1 MKVPLKENKKK
12 GPINESK
19 GATAII
25 DRQAQRKHLSF
36 PLDIHILHTHT
47 HTHT

>member
-1 MKVPLKENKKK
+1 MN
-12 GPINESK
+12 K

-36 PLDIHILHTHT
+36 PLNIHILHTHT
-47 HTHT
+47 CTYNNKGSIQAHNKDAIRG